1 MSLTRPDQAAANEPQ
16 PIKSNHGFSK
26 EQVKETPTQIVMY
39 GRKSSILRNL
49 KFIYNSRAWKK
60 KKLT

>member
-49 KFIYNSRAWKK
+49 KFIYNSRA
-60 KKLT
+60 